1 MNRSLLFIVFLVC
14 GLKLSAQYSQSPAV
28 TNIFTL
34 PSTEEVVLDVV
45 YTTNSDTN
53 KVYWKFEK
61 ASTFDPAWEF
71 YVCDLNLC
79 YSSTTE
85 RCPPTKPNVMK
96 VGGNLFQYHFKPHNT
111 NGVSTVTVRF
121 YADKNFTQETHSTV
135 ININISESVS
145 TKDLNILNNLKV
157 YPNPA
162 TDYFQLANATGVKKI
177 IIYNMFGKEV
187 KSYFHYSNAQHE
199 ISELKTGMYIVK
211 LLNDKNKVIKSV
223 KLNKSYS
230 GV

>member
-71 YVCDLNLC
+71 YVCDL
-79 YSSTTE
+79 
-85 RCPPTKPNVMK
+85 K
-96 VGGNLFQYHFKPHNT
+96 LF
-111 NGVSTVTVRF
+111 
-121 YADKNFTQETHSTV
+121 
-135 ININISESVS
+135 SE
-145 TKDLNILNNLKV
+145 I
-157 YPNPA
+157 
-162 TDYFQLANATGVKKI
+162 
-177 IIYNMFGKEV
+177 E
-187 KSYFHYSNAQHE
+187 
-199 ISELKTGMYIVK
+199 
-211 LLNDKNKVIKSV
+211 
-223 KLNKSYS
+223 
-230 GV
+230 